1 MKQAAERLKQAV
13 GAGIFLTDE
22 PMSRHT
28 TFRTGGPADIY
39 IEPSGVEELKQVL
52 DICREEN
59 VAYTIIGNGSNLLVA
74 DHGYEGFVLVGDGG
88 YRGVLISF
96 GKPFAQVTIEGAQ
109 VRTGA
114 GALLSAVAKQVLNAS
129 LTGFE
134 FAAGIPGTIGGAV
147 VMNAGA
153 YGGEL
158 CQVLREATVLT
169 PEGEVKTLPAEELEL
184 GYRTSC
190 VQKNGYIVLEAVLQ
204 LQPGNAD
211 DIRAVMDALA
221 SKRREKQPLEYP
233 SAGSTFKRPEGHF
246 AGRLIQDAGLRG
258 FRVGGAQVSEK
269 HCGFVINRDHATSA
283 DILSLCRQVQEK
295 GKAQS
300 GEELELE
307 VKLLGEF

>member
-59 VAYTIIGNGSNLLVA
+59 VAYTIIGNGSNL
-74 DHGYEGFVLVGDGG
+74 LVGDGG

-158 CQVLREATVLT
+158 CQVLREAKVLT

-295 GKAQS
+295 VKAQS
-300 GEELELE
+300 GVELELE

>member
-59 VAYTIIGNGSNLLVA
+59 VAYTIIGNGSNLLV
-74 DHGYEGFVLVGDGG
+74 GDGG

-114 GALLSAVAKQVLNAS
+114 GTLLSAVAKQVLNAS

-158 CQVLREATVLT
+158 CQVLREVTVLT

-204 LQPGNAD
+204 LQPGKAD

-295 GKAQS
+295 VKAQS
-300 GEELELE
+300 GVELELE

>member
-13 GAGIFLTDE
+13 SAGVFLTDE

-39 IEPSGVEELKQVL
+39 IEPSCAEELKQVL

-59 VAYTIIGNGSNLLVA
+59 LAYTIIGNGSNLLV
-74 DHGYEGFVLVGDGG
+74 GDKG

-96 GKPFAQVTIEGAQ
+96 GKPFGQVAVEGTQ
-109 VRTGA
+109 VRAGA
-114 GALLSAVAKQVLNAS
+114 GALLSVVAKQALNAS

-158 CQVLREATVLT
+158 CQVLKEATVLT
-169 PEGEVKTLPAEELEL
+169 PESEVRILPAAELEL

-190 VQKNGYIVLEAVLQ
+190 VQKNGYINGIHIYNHGSACWRNTYRICHCLSGLWLILSDGTSCIGQNTYACNQ
-204 LQPGNAD
+204 SGNRSYQYRLQPD
-211 DIRAVMDALA
+211 
-221 SKRREKQPLEYP
+221 
-233 SAGSTFKRPEGHF
+233 
-246 AGRLIQDAGLRG
+246 
-258 FRVGGAQVSEK
+258 
-269 HCGFVINRDHATSA
+269 
-283 DILSLCRQVQEK
+283 RQQLYERYT
-295 GKAQS
+295 
-300 GEELELE
+300 
-307 VKLLGEF
+307 